1 MKVKTDLTNLVIT
14 GKWNKYLLSPDWL
27 AKHIFDKSEI
37 KIEFSPTLDH
47 PLRFTCDNI
56 RIVPTED
63 RVIFIALEYSN
74 GLLEK
79 IEDMAYRLIDLLPF
93 TPIAAFGTNFAY
105 IEEGAGTD
113 LLDIFELKDNNK
125 LSDYDVTIEKYSIQ
139 RKLLIEGQKLNLD
152 IIQDGGN
159 VVFGFNFHYDAPTID
174 SIKDNIKGRFVEN
187 KKIAENLLNIVYE
200 LVLED

>member
-1 MKVKTDLTNLVIT
+1 LS
-14 GKWNKYLLSPDWL
+14 KYL
-27 AKHIFDKSEI
+27 
-37 KIEFSPTLDH
+37 
-47 PLRFTCDNI
+47 
-56 RIVPTED
+56 
-63 RVIFIALEYSN
+63 
-74 GLLEK
+74 
-79 IEDMAYRLIDLLPF
+79 
-93 TPIAAFGTNFAY
+93 
-105 IEEGAGTD
+105 
-113 LLDIFELKDNNK
+113 
-125 LSDYDVTIEKYSIQ
+125 IQ